1 MVKFRIGFT
10 ITPEVLF
17 GIIGKVLPLEDMHI
31 EQVVETPA
39 PDPKWHPDPAIRFDK
54 KFDLPKPTKSKKHKR
69 NPSIPI
75 DLTKGVNKTIMDLLK
90 NGPHKAIEMRA
101 ALRKTT
107 SYSPNSIGSRLQSLE
122 RNGVVVRMGDGK
134 WCLAKSYITPE
145 MRKVVEEYHNGDE
158 VE

>member
-31 EQVVETPA
+31 EQIVDA
-39 PDPKWHPDPAIRFDK
+39 PIPDPAIRFDK
-54 KFDLPKPTKSKKHKR
+54 KFDLPKPIKHKKSKRKS
-69 NPSIPI
+69 SISV
-75 DLTKGVNKTIMDLLK
+75 DLTKGVNMIIMDVLK
-90 NGPHKAIEMRA
+90 KGPGKAVEMRA
-101 ALRKTT
+101 KVRTT
-107 SYSPNSIGSRLQSLE
+107 SNYSPNSIGSRLQSLE

-134 WCLAKSYITPE
+134 WCLSKSYITPE